1 MEDRKLKIGFTCTN
15 DGVLAAKK
23 SGSNSIGDWVC
34 LTSFPENFY
43 KLTGD
48 RIIDVD
54 KTWVFDSNP
63 YVNRED
69 TAEQIIDTKPAW
81 FRYGRN
87 SPVMMSFAD
96 SLMSLLGT
104 DKLPWLRH
112 PKFYRYED
120 EEIIP
125 TRIIFHPEGA
135 QNKSTPRVLKYSTI
149 QYILEKYKKFDIC
162 HVGGKD
168 DASIGHGVHD
178 CRGMDLWEV
187 VELTSKA
194 AIFIGV
200 DSGPYHIAQAYP
212 RINRKLIITEDQF
225 KTDWPRD
232 SYILDPKRDVTY
244 WYDWDTMFF
253 NEFGIDV
260 GITTSYLKI

>member
-1 MEDRKLKIGFTCTN
+1 MLIRQPPKDPFLDN
-15 DGVLAAKK
+15 HVLHVQWRYPLFHQHDK
-23 SGSNSIGDWVC
+23 
-34 LTSFPENFY
+34 FQNFY

-81 FRYGRN
+81 FKYGRN

-120 EEIIP
+120 EELIP

-149 QYILEKYKKFDIC
+149 QYILEKYKNFPEMMLNIPN
-162 HVGGKD
+162 H
-168 DASIGHGVHD
+168 
-178 CRGMDLWEV
+178 L
-187 VELTSKA
+187 
-194 AIFIGV
+194 
-200 DSGPYHIAQAYP
+200 
-212 RINRKLIITEDQF
+212 
-225 KTDWPRD
+225 
-232 SYILDPKRDVTY
+232 
-244 WYDWDTMFF
+244 
-253 NEFGIDV
+253 
-260 GITTSYLKI
+260 